1 MKSQLKIVEIWKCT
15 GWTFP
20 FLNDFIARIPNEQ
33 SALPKDPDQCSVG
46 KAQNDKTLLKIKG
59 CLITPFWY
67 SDEINDN
74 PIISEKPSKECLSS
88 HVQDFNTGVI
98 NRGDYKI
105 KDFWVAAN
113 LFLLQSRTWYHVQNY
128 LQCILFLV
136 FLFPFQL
143 PMLLHWGRRHRH

>member
-1 MKSQLKIVEIWKCT
+1 MSNLHFQE
-15 GWTFP
+15 
-20 FLNDFIARIPNEQ
+20 N
-33 SALPKDPDQCSVG
+33 PDQCSIG

-74 PIISEKPSKECLSS
+74 PIISEMPSKECLSS

-105 KDFWVAAN
+105 KYFWVAEN
-113 LFLLQSRTWYHVQNY
+113 LFLLQRRTWYHVQNY
-128 LQCILFLV
+128 LQCILFFFPLSLSAPNPAALRMKAHTLEKSSTA
-136 FLFPFQL
+136 FLKEWERSQTL
-143 PMLLHWGRRHRH
+143 QGSIYMD